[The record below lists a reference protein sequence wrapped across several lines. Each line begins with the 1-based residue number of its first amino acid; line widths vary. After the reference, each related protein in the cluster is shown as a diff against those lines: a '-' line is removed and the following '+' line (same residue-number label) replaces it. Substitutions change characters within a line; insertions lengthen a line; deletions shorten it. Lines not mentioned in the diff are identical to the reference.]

1 MTHLYGTHT
10 PPFEFAERELNLKAV
25 VEDEMVNYTREISDK
40 TVEKSMFSEDK
51 RMTIQPVEPLNLPKE
66 ITSSLLLD
74 LENPIIIDSGMKKK
88 IYATFPIEIAVF
100 LESGSVDKPLD
111 IFTLAKQKYT
121 LYGDVKT
128 GTICKYWATQQR
140 SDMPQDIDPIVE
152 GVMEL
157 TIINRT
163 SEWKEVTKVIFDA
176 YGMKIYY
183 DEDKVGMKGA
193 MFIKDDD
200 LSETGFSNKPIEENM
215 TKGREIYKKKK
226 SAIKGGSK
234 FVMESGI

>member
-1 MTHLYGTHT
+1 MTYLYGTHA
-10 PPFEFAERELNLKAV
+10 PPFEFAERELALKV
-25 VEDEMVNYTREISDK
+25 IEENEVINYTRAIGDK
-40 TVEKSMFSEDK
+40 TVEKSMVSKDEK
-51 RMTIQPVEPLNLPKE
+51 MTIQPVEPLNLPKE

-74 LENPIIIDSGMKKK
+74 FENPIIIDSGMKKK

-100 LESGSVDKPLD
+100 LESGSSDKPLD

-128 GTICKYWATQQR
+128 GTICKYWQTLKR
-140 SDMPQDIDPIVE
+140 SEIPQDIDPLVE
-152 GVMEL
+152 GIIEL
-157 TIINRT
+157 SIINRT
-163 SEWKEVTKVIFDA
+163 NEWKEVKKVVFDA
-176 YGMKIYY
+176 FGMKIYY

-193 MFIKDDD
+193 MFIKDEDC
-200 LSETGFSNKPIEENM
+200 SETGFSNKPIEENM

-226 SAIKGGSK
+226 SPIKGGSK